1 MNETAYTVAASVMR
15 YFFVALLA
23 YVILGV
29 VVRSLTE
36 GRRLREA
43 RRFAGLSVR
52 GIEILAPE
60 IYKGRRFP
68 VGNDTYIGSAR
79 DCEVP
84 LPKTQ
89 LKDEHARIFHRRG
102 EVVLQTRQRR
112 FCEINGAKP
121 ARTSALSDGD
131 VVWMRDV
138 CFVCRRRRPE
148 DAEVAP

>member
-15 YFFVALLA
+15 YLFVALLA
-23 YVILGV
+23 YVIIGV
-29 VVRSLTE
+29 VMRSLTE
-36 GRRLREA
+36 GRRLREV
-43 RRFAGLSVR
+43 RRLADISVR

-60 IYKGRRFP
+60 VYKGRHFP
-68 VGNDTYIGSAR
+68 VGADTYIGSAR

-89 LKDEHARIFHRRG
+89 LKDEHARIFHQRG

-121 ARTSALSDGD
+121 ARTSALHDGD

-138 CFVCRRRRPE
+138 CFVCREKRPG
-148 DAEVAP
+148 DVGSAP